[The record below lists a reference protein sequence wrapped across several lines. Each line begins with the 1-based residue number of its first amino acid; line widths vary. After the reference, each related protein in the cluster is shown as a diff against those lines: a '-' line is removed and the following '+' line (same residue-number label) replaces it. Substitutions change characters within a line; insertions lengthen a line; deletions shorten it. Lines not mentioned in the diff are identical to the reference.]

1 MQLVSAATTWLRKT
15 WHWLTSMRTALVLL
29 FLLSLASIP
38 GALLPQRN
46 VSESLVQDYLDA
58 NPTMGPIYDRLQLFD
73 VFSSSWFV
81 AIVTLLMISLVG
93 CIIPRSMDH
102 WRAYRATPTRAPRY
116 LSRMPM
122 HAQATVDAGQD
133 EVEAKVRRLLK
144 RWHVAA
150 YSPEEDRAGTFSLA
164 AERGYT
170 RELMNLLFH
179 VGIVGMIVA
188 FAAGR
193 MVFYEGQVIV
203 VTNSESQYAVP
214 VEQSTEFCN
223 TSPANFDV
231 FRAGPLF
238 DGTGLTPF
246 CIDAHNFRAEYLNSG
261 QANGFWSDVSY
272 TDDLTA
278 PKDSWQETTLA
289 VNHPLRINGDR
300 VYLQGHG
307 FAPQVTVTWPSG
319 ETRTQ
324 MMQFRPTDTQTFLS
338 SGVMRF
344 DPPAGMFPDLADRRQ
359 NQIALEGNF
368 APTAQWGGQDGETL
382 QSSFP
387 SMDDPALSMDIYRG
401 DAGLDSG
408 RPQNIFVLDQ
418 MLIAEGQLQK
428 LERVNLTPGEEITVD
443 GGIKVRFDGAAEYAN
458 YQISRDPT
466 QVWALV
472 TTVIMLAALAG
483 SLTIKRRRVWVRL
496 APVVGGGT
504 AVEIAGLARTDR
516 AGWGPEFSELVEEIL
531 GEHPDADGDDDEDDD
546 ELDDLG

>member
-289 VNHPLRINGDR
+289 VNHPLRIHGDR

-307 FAPQVTVTWPSG
+307 FAPQVTVTWPNG

-531 GEHPDADGDDDEDDD
+531 GEHPDDDGDDD

>member
-122 HAQATVDAGQD
+122 HAQATVDVGQD

-289 VNHPLRINGDR
+289 VNHPLRIHGDR

-307 FAPQVTVTWPSG
+307 FAPQVTVTWPNG

-496 APVVGGGT
+496 APVAGGGT

-531 GEHPDADGDDDEDDD
+531 GEHPDDDGDDD

>member
-93 CIIPRSMDH
+93 CIIPRSIDH

-289 VNHPLRINGDR
+289 VNHPLRIHGDR

-307 FAPQVTVTWPSG
+307 FAPQVTVTWPNG

-496 APVVGGGT
+496 APVAGGGT

-531 GEHPDADGDDDEDDD
+531 GEHPDDDGDDD

>member
-289 VNHPLRINGDR
+289 VNHPLRIHGDR

-531 GEHPDADGDDDEDDD
+531 GEHPDDDGDDD

>member
-179 VGIVGMIVA
+179 VGIVGMIVT

-289 VNHPLRINGDR
+289 VNHPLRIHGDR

-307 FAPQVTVTWPSG
+307 FAPQVTVTWPNG

-382 QSSFP
+382 QSLFP

-496 APVVGGGT
+496 APVAGGGT

-531 GEHPDADGDDDEDDD
+531 GEHPDDDGDDD

>member
-289 VNHPLRINGDR
+289 VNHPLRIHGDR

-307 FAPQVTVTWPSG
+307 FAPQVTVTWPNG

-428 LERVNLTPGEEITVD
+428 LERVNLTPGEEIAVD

-496 APVVGGGT
+496 APVAGGGT

-531 GEHPDADGDDDEDDD
+531 GEHPDDDGDDD

>member
-133 EVEAKVRRLLK
+133 EAEAKVRRLLK

-289 VNHPLRINGDR
+289 VNHPLRIHGDR

-307 FAPQVTVTWPSG
+307 FAPQVTVTWPNG

-496 APVVGGGT
+496 APVAGGGT

-531 GEHPDADGDDDEDDD
+531 GEHPDDDGDDD

>member
-289 VNHPLRINGDR
+289 VNHPLRIHGDR

-307 FAPQVTVTWPSG
+307 FAPQVTVTWPNG

-344 DPPAGMFPDLADRRQ
+344 DPPAGMFPALADRRQ

-496 APVVGGGT
+496 APVAGGGT

-531 GEHPDADGDDDEDDD
+531 GEHPDDDGDDD

>member
-1 MQLVSAATTWLRKT
+1 MQLVSATTTWLRKT

-289 VNHPLRINGDR
+289 VNHPLRIHGDR

-307 FAPQVTVTWPSG
+307 FAPQVTVTWPNG

-496 APVVGGGT
+496 APVAGGGT

-531 GEHPDADGDDDEDDD
+531 GEHPDDDGDDD

>member
-122 HAQATVDAGQD
+122 HAQATVDVGQD

-289 VNHPLRINGDR
+289 VNHPLRIHGDR

-307 FAPQVTVTWPSG
+307 FAPQVTVTWPNG

-344 DPPAGMFPDLADRRQ
+344 DPPAGMFPALADRRQ

-496 APVVGGGT
+496 APVAGGGT

-531 GEHPDADGDDDEDDD
+531 GEHPDDDGDDD

>member
-1 MQLVSAATTWLRKT
+1 MQLVSATTTWLRKT

-289 VNHPLRINGDR
+289 VNHPLRIHGDR

-307 FAPQVTVTWPSG
+307 FAPQVTVTWPNG

-368 APTAQWGGQDGETL
+368 APTAQWGSQDGETL

-496 APVVGGGT
+496 APVAGGGT

-531 GEHPDADGDDDEDDD
+531 GEHPDDDGDDD

>member
-1 MQLVSAATTWLRKT
+1 
-15 WHWLTSMRTALVLL
+15 MRTALVLL

-133 EVEAKVRRLLK
+133 EAEAKVRRLLK

-289 VNHPLRINGDR
+289 VNHPLRIHGDR

-307 FAPQVTVTWPSG
+307 FAPQVTVTWPNG

-496 APVVGGGT
+496 APVAGGGT

-531 GEHPDADGDDDEDDD
+531 GEHPDDDGDDD

>member
-1 MQLVSAATTWLRKT
+1 MWTWLRKA

-46 VSESLVQDYLDA
+46 VSESLVNDYLDA

-73 VFSSSWFV
+73 VFSSTWFI
-81 AIVTLLMISLVG
+81 AIVTLLMVSLIG
-93 CIIPRSMDH
+93 CIIPRSIDH
-102 WRAYRATPTRAPRY
+102 WRAYRAQPTRAPRY
-116 LSRMPM
+116 LSRMPL
-122 HAQATVDAGQD
+122 HAQGEVEGSRE
-133 EVEAKVRRLLK
+133 EVEARVRGLLK

-150 YSPEEDRAGTFSLA
+150 YSPDEDRAGTYSIS

-179 VGIVGMIVA
+179 VGIVGMILA

-193 MVFYEGQVIV
+193 MVYYEGQVIV
-203 VTNSESQYAVP
+203 VTNSESEYAVP

-246 CIDAHNFRAEYLNSG
+246 CIDAKNFRAEYLNNG
-261 QANGFWSDVSY
+261 QANGFWSDITY
-272 TDDLTA
+272 TDDLSA
-278 PKDSWQETTLA
+278 PKESWNKATLA
-289 VNHPLRINGDR
+289 VNHPLRIHGDR

-307 FAPQVTVTWPSG
+307 FAPQVTVTWPNG
-319 ETRTQ
+319 ESRTQ
-324 MMQFRPTDTQTFLS
+324 MMQFRPNDLQTFLS

-344 DPPAGMFPDLADRRQ
+344 DPPAGMYPDLQERRQ
-359 NQIALEGNF
+359 HQIALEGNF
-368 APTAQWGGQDGETL
+368 APTAEWGGQNGDTL
-382 QSSFP
+382 ASAFP
-387 SMDDPALSMDIYRG
+387 SMDNPAISMDIYRG
-401 DAGLDSG
+401 DSGLDSG

-418 MLIAEGQLQK
+418 MLIAEGRLQK
-428 LERVNLTPGEEITVD
+428 VERVNLAPGDEVTID
-443 GGIKVRFDGAAEYAN
+443 GGVKLRFDGAAEYAN

-466 QVWALV
+466 QMWALV
-472 TTVIMLAALAG
+472 ASTIMLVALAG
-483 SLTIKRRRVWVRL
+483 SLTIKRRRIWVRL
-496 APVVGGGT
+496 TPAAGGTT

-516 AGWGPEFSELVEEIL
+516 AGWGPEFRELAAEIL
-531 GEHPDADGDDDEDDD
+531 GQAEEDDP
-546 ELDDLG
+546 EEVDDLG

>member
-289 VNHPLRINGDR
+289 VNHPLRIHGDR

-307 FAPQVTVTWPSG
+307 FAPQVTVTWPNG

-496 APVVGGGT
+496 APVAGGGT

-531 GEHPDADGDDDEDDD
+531 GEHPDDDGDDD

>member
-133 EVEAKVRRLLK
+133 EAEAKVRRLLK

-289 VNHPLRINGDR
+289 VNHPLRIHGDR

-307 FAPQVTVTWPSG
+307 FAPQVTVTWPNG

-359 NQIALEGNF
+359 HQIALEGNF

-496 APVVGGGT
+496 APVAGGGT

-531 GEHPDADGDDDEDDD
+531 GEHPDDDGDDD

>member
-179 VGIVGMIVA
+179 VGIVGMIVT

-289 VNHPLRINGDR
+289 VNHPLRIHGDR

-307 FAPQVTVTWPSG
+307 FAPQVTVTWPNG

-496 APVVGGGT
+496 APVAGGGT

-531 GEHPDADGDDDEDDD
+531 GEHPDDDGDDD

>member
-122 HAQATVDAGQD
+122 HAQATVDTGQD

-289 VNHPLRINGDR
+289 VNHPLRIHGDR

-307 FAPQVTVTWPSG
+307 FAPQVTVTWPNG

-531 GEHPDADGDDDEDDD
+531 GEHPDDDGDDD

>member
-1 MQLVSAATTWLRKT
+1 MKQVWTWLRKA

-46 VSESLVQDYLDA
+46 VSESLVNDYLDA

-73 VFSSSWFV
+73 VFSSTWFV
-81 AIVTLLMISLVG
+81 AIVTLLMVSLIG
-93 CIIPRSMDH
+93 CIIPRSIDH
-102 WRAYRATPTRAPRY
+102 WRAYRAQPTRAPRY
-116 LSRMPM
+116 LSRMPL
-122 HAQATVDAGQD
+122 HAQGEVVGSRE
-133 EVEAKVRRLLK
+133 EVEAKVRGLLK

-150 YSPEEDRAGTFSLA
+150 YSPEEDRAGTYSIS

-179 VGIVGMIVA
+179 IGIVGMIVA

-193 MVFYEGQVIV
+193 MVYYEGQVIV
-203 VTNSESQYAVP
+203 VTNSESEYAVP

-246 CIDAHNFRAEYLNSG
+246 CIDAKNFRAEYLNNG
-261 QANGFWSDVSY
+261 QANGFWSDISY
-272 TDDLTA
+272 TDDLSA
-278 PKDSWQETTLA
+278 PKEDWQETTLA
-289 VNHPLRINGDR
+289 VNHPLRIHGDR

-307 FAPQVTVTWPSG
+307 FAPQVTVTWPNG
-319 ETRTQ
+319 ESRTQ
-324 MMQFRPTDTQTFLS
+324 MMQFRPNDLQTFLS

-344 DPPAGMFPDLADRRQ
+344 DPPAGMYPDLQERRQ
-359 NQIALEGNF
+359 HQIALEGNF
-368 APTAQWGGQDGETL
+368 APTAEWGGENGDTL
-382 QSSFP
+382 ASGFP
-387 SMDDPALSMDIYRG
+387 SMDNPAISMDIYRG
-401 DAGLDSG
+401 DSGLDSG

-418 MLIAEGQLQK
+418 MLIADGRLQK
-428 LERVNLTPGEEITVD
+428 VERVNLAPGEEVTID
-443 GGIKVRFDGAAEYAN
+443 GGVKVRFDGAAEYAN

-466 QVWALV
+466 QMWALLAS
-472 TTVIMLAALAG
+472 TIMLVALAG
-483 SLTIKRRRVWVRL
+483 SLTIKRRRIWVRL
-496 APVVGGGT
+496 TPAAGGVT

-516 AGWGPEFSELVEEIL
+516 AGWGPEFRELAAEIL
-531 GEHPDADGDDDEDDD
+531 GQAEEDDP
-546 ELDDLG
+546 EEVDDLG

>member
-1 MQLVSAATTWLRKT
+1 MQLISAATTWLRKT

-81 AIVTLLMISLVG
+81 AIVTLLMISLIG
-93 CIIPRSMDH
+93 CIIPRSIDH

-179 VGIVGMIVA
+179 VGIVGMIVT

-289 VNHPLRINGDR
+289 VNHPLRIHGDR

-307 FAPQVTVTWPSG
+307 FAPQVTVTWPNG

-496 APVVGGGT
+496 APVAGGGT

-531 GEHPDADGDDDEDDD
+531 GEHPDDDGDDD

>member
-1 MQLVSAATTWLRKT
+1 MWTWLRKA

-46 VSESLVQDYLDA
+46 VSESLVNDYLDA

-73 VFSSSWFV
+73 VFSSTWFI
-81 AIVTLLMISLVG
+81 AIVTLLMVSLIG
-93 CIIPRSMDH
+93 CIIPRSIDH
-102 WRAYRATPTRAPRY
+102 WRAYRAQPTRAPRY
-116 LSRMPM
+116 LSRMPL
-122 HAQATVDAGQD
+122 HAQGEVVGSRE
-133 EVEAKVRRLLK
+133 EVEAKVRGLLK
-144 RWHVAA
+144 RWHVAS
-150 YSPEEDRAGTFSLA
+150 YSPEEDRAGTYSLS
-164 AERGYT
+164 AERGYS

-193 MVFYEGQVIV
+193 MVYYEGQIIV

-246 CIDAHNFRAEYLNSG
+246 CIDAKNFRAEYLNNG
-261 QANGFWSDVSY
+261 QANGFWSDISY
-272 TDDLTA
+272 TDDLSA
-278 PKDSWQETTLA
+278 PKEDWQETTLA
-289 VNHPLRINGDR
+289 VNHPLRIHGDR

-307 FAPQVTVTWPSG
+307 FAPQVTVTWPNG
-319 ETRTQ
+319 ESRTQ
-324 MMQFRPTDTQTFLS
+324 MMQFRPNDLQTFLS

-344 DPPAGMFPDLADRRQ
+344 DPPAGMYPDLQERRQ
-359 NQIALEGNF
+359 HQIALEGNF
-368 APTAQWGGQDGETL
+368 APTAEWGGTDGDTL
-382 QSSFP
+382 GSAFP
-387 SMDDPALSMDIYRG
+387 AMDNPAISMDIYRG
-401 DAGLDSG
+401 DSGLDSG

-418 MLIAEGQLQK
+418 MLIADGRLQK
-428 LERVNLTPGEEITVD
+428 VERVNLAPGEEITID
-443 GGIKVRFDGAAEYAN
+443 GGVKVRFDGAAEYAN

-466 QVWALV
+466 QMWALLAS
-472 TTVIMLAALAG
+472 TIMLVALAG
-483 SLTIKRRRVWVRL
+483 SLTIKRRRIWVRL
-496 APVVGGGT
+496 APTTSGVT

-516 AGWGPEFSELVEEIL
+516 AGWGPEFRELAAEIL
-531 GEHPDADGDDDEDDD
+531 GQAEEDDP
-546 ELDDLG
+546 EEVDDLG

>member
-1 MQLVSAATTWLRKT
+1 MWTWLRKT

-46 VSESLVQDYLDA
+46 VSESLVNDYLDA

-73 VFSSSWFV
+73 VFSSTWFV
-81 AIVTLLMISLVG
+81 AIVTLLMVSLIG
-93 CIIPRSMDH
+93 CIIPRSIDH
-102 WRAYRATPTRAPRY
+102 WRAYRAQPTRAPRY
-116 LSRMPM
+116 LSRMPL
-122 HAQATVDAGQD
+122 HAQGEVAGSRE
-133 EVEAKVRRLLK
+133 EVEAKVRGLLK

-150 YSPEEDRAGTFSLA
+150 YSPEEDRAGTYSIS

-179 VGIVGMIVA
+179 IGIVGMIVA

-193 MVFYEGQVIV
+193 MVYYEGQVIV
-203 VTNSESQYAVP
+203 VTNSESEYAVP

-246 CIDAHNFRAEYLNSG
+246 CIDAKNFRAEYLNNG
-261 QANGFWSDVSY
+261 QANGFWSDITY
-272 TDDLTA
+272 TDDLSA
-278 PKDSWQETTLA
+278 PKESWQETTLA
-289 VNHPLRINGDR
+289 VNHPLRIHGDR

-307 FAPQVTVTWPSG
+307 FAPQVTVTWPNG
-319 ETRTQ
+319 ESRTQ
-324 MMQFRPTDTQTFLS
+324 MMQFRPNDLQTFLS

-344 DPPAGMFPDLADRRQ
+344 DPPAGMYPDLQERRQ
-359 NQIALEGNF
+359 HQIALEGNF
-368 APTAQWGGQDGETL
+368 APTAEWGGENGDTL
-382 QSSFP
+382 ASGFP
-387 SMDDPALSMDIYRG
+387 SMDNPAISMDIYRG
-401 DAGLDSG
+401 DSGLDSG

-418 MLIAEGQLQK
+418 MLIADGRLQK
-428 LERVNLTPGEEITVD
+428 VERVNLAPGEEVTID
-443 GGIKVRFDGAAEYAN
+443 GGVKLRFDGAAEYAN

-466 QVWALV
+466 QMWALLAS
-472 TTVIMLAALAG
+472 TVMLVALAG
-483 SLTIKRRRVWVRL
+483 SLTIKRRRIWVRL
-496 APVVGGGT
+496 TPAAGGTT

-516 AGWGPEFSELVEEIL
+516 AGWGPEFRELAAEIL
-531 GEHPDADGDDDEDDD
+531 GQAEDDD
-546 ELDDLG
+546 PEEVDDLG

>member
-1 MQLVSAATTWLRKT
+1 MQLVSATTTWLRKT

-289 VNHPLRINGDR
+289 VNHPLRIHGDR

>member
-93 CIIPRSMDH
+93 CIIPRSIDH

-179 VGIVGMIVA
+179 VGIVGMIVT

-289 VNHPLRINGDR
+289 VNHPLRIHGDR

-307 FAPQVTVTWPSG
+307 FAPQVTVTWPNG

-324 MMQFRPTDTQTFLS
+324 LMQFRPTDTQTFLS

-359 NQIALEGNF
+359 HQIALEGNF

-496 APVVGGGT
+496 APVAGGGT

-531 GEHPDADGDDDEDDD
+531 GEHPDDDGDDD